1 MNIFKK
7 SVFFVILLITFI
19 SGCMHPRLE
28 LSEEKRH
35 FVRYGETL
43 YFIAWR
49 YGINPQDL
57 IAWNKISDKALI
69 YPGQILKLSSPK
81 NIRSTESLSP
91 PTQKKTKIAKKRVI
105 QSDAKWKPPTKGNVI
120 KKFKKK
126 SSTSSGILFDG
137 ILGQAITA
145 SSDGEVVYAGN
156 GLSGFGQLVIVKH
169 NDVFLS
175 AYGYNEAIQVNSG
188 DFVKQGQQI
197 ATMGLG
203 PTKSP
208 QLYFEIRQSGDPI
221 DPMKVIPSI

>member
-7 SVFFVILLITFI
+7 SLFFVILLITFV
-19 SGCMHPRLE
+19 SGCMHPHME

-57 IAWNKISDKALI
+57 IVWNKISDKALI

-91 PTQKKTKIAKKRVI
+91 RIQKKTNMVKKGAI
-105 QSDAKWKPPTKGNVI
+105 QSNAKWRLPTKGNVI
-120 KKFKKK
+120 KQFKKK

-137 ILGQAITA
+137 ILGQAVIV

-175 AYGYNEAIQVNSG
+175 AYGYNETIQVNSG
-188 DFVKQGQQI
+188 DFIKQGQQI

-208 QLYFEIRQSGDPI
+208 QLYFEIRQYGDPI
-221 DPMKVIPSI
+221 DPMKLIPSI

>member
-1 MNIFKK
+1 MSIFKK
-7 SVFFVILLITFI
+7 SVFFIILFITLV
-19 SGCMHPRLE
+19 SGCMHPRVVP
-28 LSEEKRH
+28 SEEKRH

-57 IAWNKISDKALI
+57 IVWNNISDKKLI
-69 YPGQILKLSSPK
+69 YPGQILKLSSSK
-81 NIRSTESLSP
+81 NTRSPESLSP
-91 PTQKKTKIAKKRVI
+91 PIQKKTKSIKKRAM
-105 QSDAKWKPPTKGNVI
+105 QSDTKWKPPTKGNVI

-137 ILGQAITA
+137 ILGQAVTA

-169 NDVFLS
+169 NNVFLS
-175 AYGYNEAIQVNSG
+175 AYGYNETIQVNSG
-188 DFVKQGQQI
+188 DFIKQGQQI

-221 DPMKVIPSI
+221 DPMELIPSI

>member
-1 MNIFKK
+1 MSIFKK
-7 SVFFVILLITFI
+7 SVFFIILLITFV
-19 SGCMHPRLE
+19 SGCMHPRVVSL
-28 LSEEKRH
+28 EEKRH

-57 IAWNKISDKALI
+57 IVWNNISDKELI
-69 YPGQILKLSSPK
+69 YPGQILKLSSSK
-81 NIRSTESLSP
+81 NIRPPESLSP
-91 PTQKKTKIAKKRVI
+91 PIKKKTKSIKKRAI
-105 QSDAKWKPPTKGNVI
+105 QSDTKWKPPTKGNVI

-137 ILGQAITA
+137 ILGQAVNA

-169 NDVFLS
+169 NNVFLS
-175 AYGYNEAIQVNSG
+175 AYGYNETIQVNSG
-188 DFVKQGQQI
+188 DFIKQGQQI

-203 PTKSP
+203 PTKTP

-221 DPMKVIPSI
+221 DPMELIPSI

>member
-7 SVFFVILLITFI
+7 SLFFVILLITFV
-19 SGCMHPRLE
+19 SGCMHPHLE

-57 IAWNKISDKALI
+57 IVWNKISDKALI

-91 PTQKKTKIAKKRVI
+91 RIQKKTNMVKKGAI
-105 QSDAKWKPPTKGNVI
+105 QSNAKWRLPTKGNVI
-120 KKFKKK
+120 KQFKKK

-137 ILGQAITA
+137 ILGQAVIV
-145 SSDGEVVYAGN
+145 SSDGQVVYAGN

-175 AYGYNEAIQVNSG
+175 AYGYNETIQVNSG
-188 DFVKQGQQI
+188 DFIKQGQQI

-221 DPMKVIPSI
+221 DPMKLIPPI